1 MSKLSKFAQWM
12 VHGNPKQAK
21 HRGRERA
28 SWGTYFDM
36 FWNGYT
42 NTTRH
47 RINSKMGIAVDVILS
62 ELQRERRGF
71 NRADGLVVTS

>member
-1 MSKLSKFAQWM
+1 MRRLRNFTRWL

-28 SWGTYFDM
+28 SWSTYLDIM
-36 FWNGYT
+36 WEGYT
-42 NTTRH
+42 NTRH
-47 RINSKMGIAVDVILS
+47 RLSQTSGIAVEIIVA

-71 NRADGLVVTS
+71 TTSIVGASA